1 MLEVVALGGLGEFGM
16 NMLALTWG
24 ETTIVVDA
32 GVMFPDPELLGV
44 DRIIPDL
51 TYLQQKGRAAA
62 LVLTHGHEDHIGGV
76 PHVLA
81 LVDGPIYGTPLTLA
95 MVEPKLEEHGI
106 DGRELIAVKPHDR
119 VTVGPFEIEFIRV
132 THSIPDC
139 VALAIH
145 TPAGVIVHTGDFKID
160 QTPLD
165 GEHFDVHRFAQL
177 GSEGVLALFADST
190 NIDRR
195 GFTGS
200 EREVVDAFEEVF
212 TSAPGKLIVAAFASS
227 IYRMQ
232 ILVDLAAQ
240 FDRKVAFI
248 GRGMIRNSEIAQR
261 LGYLRIP
268 AGVQIRDSQVGDYP
282 AQDVLCLSTGSQGEP
297 MSALSRIAIDDHRH
311 VKVGPD
317 DTVVLSA
324 RSIPGNEKAI
334 GRVIN
339 HLARRGAEVIY
350 EGIKHVHVSGHGS
363 EEELK
368 LMLSLVKPRFFIPVH
383 GEYRQLS
390 QHGRVAARVFEG
402 RDPRP
407 EILLAENGDIL
418 QFDVDGARI
427 AGKAPV
433 GRILID
439 DTRTG
444 EVGDEVLR
452 DRRHLAEDGLVVPV
466 VAINKQTGM
475 LEGVPD
481 IITRGFVME
490 NSAGAAR
497 GRRAPAGRGR
507 RSGQPR
513 GAHRSGADQGEAARR
528 AAPLLSETFGTT
540 AVRAARHHGDLTREW
555 IDGFAPG
562 QRIRRRGAVR
572 GRAASG
578 SSRSP
583 ATSRATRSGS
593 SAPARMPTP
602 PTSPGG
608 SARSSP
614 SCRFSCSATRPTS
627 VRRRW

>member
-1 MLEVVALGGLGEFGM
+1 MLEVVPLGGLGEFGM

-32 GVMFPDPELLGV
+32 GVMFPDPDLLGV

-51 TYLQQKGRAAA
+51 TYLQQKGGAAA

-76 PHVLA
+76 PHVLPF
-81 LVDGPIYGTPLTLA
+81 VDGPVYGTPLTLA
-95 MVEPKLEEHGI
+95 LVQPKLEEHGLT
-106 DGRELIAVKPHDR
+106 DASRLRTVRPRDR

-132 THSIPDC
+132 THSMPDC
-139 VALAIH
+139 VALAIR
-145 TPAGVIVHTGDFKID
+145 TPAGVVVHTGDFKID
-160 QTPLD
+160 QTPID
-165 GEHFDVHRFAQL
+165 GEHFDVHRFAEL

-200 EREVVDAFEEVF
+200 ELEVVEAFEEIF
-212 TSAPGKLIVAAFASS
+212 TSASGRIIVAAFASS

-240 FDRKVAFI
+240 FDRKVAFV
-248 GRGMIRNSEIAQR
+248 GRGMIQNSEVAQR

-268 AGVQIRDSQVGDYP
+268 AGVQIRDSEIGGYP

-311 VKVGPD
+311 VKLSPE

-334 GRVIN
+334 GRVMN
-339 HLARRGAEVIY
+339 HIARRGASVIY

-363 EEELK
+363 QEELK
-368 LMLSLVKPRFFIPVH
+368 LMLSLVRPRYFVPVH

-390 QHGRVAARVFEG
+390 QHARIAERVFAG
-402 RDPRP
+402 RGSNTKV
-407 EILLAENGDIL
+407 LLAENGDVIT
-418 QFDVDGARI
+418 FDADGARI

-439 DTRTG
+439 GTLTG

-466 VAINKQTGM
+466 VAINKQTGQ

-490 NSAGAAR
+490 DSQALLADGARVLAEVIEQSSIEER
-497 GRRAPAGRGR
+497 TDHGLIKEKLRVELRRFFRKRSGRRPFVL
-507 RSGQPR
+507 PVIM
-513 GAHRSGADQGEAARR
+513 E
-528 AAPLLSETFGTT
+528 
-540 AVRAARHHGDLTREW
+540 
-555 IDGFAPG
+555 I
-562 QRIRRRGAVR
+562 
-572 GRAASG
+572 
-578 SSRSP
+578 
-583 ATSRATRSGS
+583 
-593 SAPARMPTP
+593 
-602 PTSPGG
+602 
-608 SARSSP
+608 
-614 SCRFSCSATRPTS
+614 
-627 VRRRW
+627 